1 MQSGY
6 DMRTERQEFGKRFIQ
21 NIAKGLYRI
30 GAGTLAMA
38 YHRLLVSKVEYPTG
52 KSREIEHPML
62 QALLKKIKSCEAG
75 EG

>member
-38 YHRLLVSKVEYPTG
+38 ISPFAGFESRVSNRQKQGNRASNAASTTE
-52 KSREIEHPML
+52 KD
-62 QALLKKIKSCEAG
+62 KKL
-75 EG
+75 